1 VKASEAQA
9 SLAKQVPLGILV
21 MLVLSVLLFGKV
33 RQPLI
38 IWLIVPMSICGVSI
52 GLLLTGQP
60 FTFMAM
66 LGFLSL
72 SGMLMKNAI
81 VLIDEVDAQVKDG
94 KLMRDA
100 LVDGSVS
107 RLRPVILA
115 AFTTILGM
123 IPLMWDAFFSS
134 MAITIMG
141 GLAFATLLTMVAIPV
156 LYSLFFRVRF

>member
-1 VKASEAQA
+1 MVMWGSVA
-9 SLAKQVPLGILV
+9 VP
-21 MLVLSVLLFGKV
+21 
-33 RQPLI
+33 
-38 IWLIVPMSICGVSI
+38 ICAVSI
-52 GLLLTGQP
+52 GWLRAGQP
-60 FTFMAM
+60 FTFRAM

-81 VLIDEVDAQVKDG
+81 GLIDEVDAQVEDG

-107 RLRPVILA
+107 RLRPVFLA

-134 MAITIMG
+134 MAITFIA
-141 GLAFATLLTMVAIPV
+141 GLAFATVLTMVAVPV
-156 LYSLFFRVRF
+156 LYALFFRVRF

>member
-1 VKASEAQA
+1 
-9 SLAKQVPLGILV
+9 
-21 MLVLSVLLFGKV
+21 
-33 RQPLI
+33 
-38 IWLIVPMSICGVSI
+38 
-52 GLLLTGQP
+52 
-60 FTFMAM
+60 
-66 LGFLSL
+66 
-72 SGMLMKNAI
+72 MKNAI